1 VLRFV
6 LNKQCCLVSLQVL
19 CSFARHFKTGEP
31 LPEDTIIQLC
41 QTKKMFSAS
50 VSIVQSYG
58 MKCSLY
64 SHFYFNQFSSPY
76 FGFNYNVTI

>member
-1 VLRFV
+1 MLRFV
-6 LNKQCCLVSLQVL
+6 PINKQCHLISLQVL

-50 VSIVQSYG
+50 VSIVRFYDTAGSMVPSSHVLFQSI
-58 MKCSLY
+58 
-64 SHFYFNQFSSPY
+64 FVVIF
-76 FGFNYNVTI
+76 

>member
-1 VLRFV
+1 MVPADIHKRYFV
-6 LNKQCCLVSLQVL
+6 LVL

-50 VSIVQSYG
+50 VSIVRFYDTAGSMVLSSHVLFQSIAPV
-58 MKCSLY
+58 KIQDDIVC
-64 SHFYFNQFSSPY
+64 
-76 FGFNYNVTI
+76 